1 MLKHLPA
8 KLLDTIKE
16 MLLYDKEKVIIP
28 EGRDRR
34 SNMSN
39 TRGDRTDQNLGS
51 RITHFLKDFLKAM
64 KRLTISQ
71 PRQMLKLYTMIRLA
85 FLTNKFRWMKISRS
99 IST

>member
-51 RITHFLKDFLKAM
+51 RITYFLKDFLKAM
-64 KRLTISQ
+64 QRLTISQ
-71 PRQMLKLYTMIRLA
+71 PRHMLKLYTMIRLA

>member
-16 MLLYDKEKVIIP
+16 MLLYDKEKDIIP

-51 RITHFLKDFLKAM
+51 RITHFLKDFLKVM
-64 KRLTISQ
+64 QRLTISQ
-71 PRQMLKLYTMIRLA
+71 PRQTLKLYTMIRLA
-85 FLTNKFRWMKISRS
+85 FLTNKFCWMKICRS